1 MVSGEKDSIKHENDR
16 IEIIVQ
22 QINASV
28 DESKIDYAILLFSQ
42 LDWNSQALSGDQEE
56 EMVKKWS
63 NRKAEM
69 LKAVKSIKK

>member
-1 MVSGEKDSIKHENDR
+1 VSGEKDSIKHENDR

-28 DESKIDYAILLFSQ
+28 DESKIDYAILLCSQ